1 MIRRQFDFE
10 QKYQDFMSKLDQ
22 LKDQAEG
29 MDFDLQKEMVE
40 LESRMSGIRAAK
52 YQNLSAWERVLLSR
66 HIDRPGTVDY
76 IDYLCESWIE
86 LHGDRLFAD
95 DQAIVGAIGM
105 FEGRPLTII
114 GHRKGRSTRDNV
126 RYNFGMPQPEGYR
139 KVHRLLLQAEKFG
152 RPVITFIDTPGAY
165 PGIGAEE
172 RGQAWAI
179 SDLLMT
185 LSSLRVPVI
194 AIVIGEGGSG
204 GALALA
210 VGDRLLMLSN
220 AVFSVAS
227 PEACA
232 SILWK
237 TPDKAEEMAE
247 VLKIT
252 APDLLEQKIIDGII
266 EEPVGGANQD
276 FETTAKLIKEA
287 LKRELDILMQQ
298 NIDDL
303 INLRYA
309 RIRSLGK
316 HFINET
322 VG

>member
-29 MDFDLQKEMVE
+29 MDFDLQKELVD
-40 LESRMSGIRAAK
+40 LEARMSGIREAK
-52 YQNLSAWERVLLSR
+52 YQNLSAWDRVLLSR
-66 HIDRPGTVDY
+66 HTDRPGTNDY
-76 IDYLCESWIE
+76 IEYLCDSWIE
-86 LHGDRLFAD
+86 LHGDRQFAD
-95 DQAIVGAIGM
+95 DQAIIGGIGIL
-105 FEGRPLTII
+105 EGRPVTIV
-114 GHRKGRSTRDNV
+114 GHRKGRNTRDNV
-126 RYNFGMPQPEGYR
+126 RCNFGMPQPEGYR
-139 KVHRLLLQAEKFG
+139 KVYRLLRQAEKFG

-179 SDLLMT
+179 SNLLMI

-247 VLKIT
+247 ALKIT
-252 APDLLEQKIIDGII
+252 AGDLLGLRIIDGII
-266 EEPVGGANQD
+266 EEPIGGAHQD
-276 FETTAKLIKEA
+276 FEVTANRIKESIQ
-287 LKRELDILMQQ
+287 RELGTLMKQ
-298 NIDDL
+298 D
-303 INLRYA
+303 
-309 RIRSLGK
+309 
-316 HFINET
+316 INELIEERYQRLRKLGEHF
-322 VG
+322 VNQAK

>member
-10 QKYQDFMSKLDQ
+10 QKYRDFMSKIDQ

-29 MDFDLQKEMVE
+29 MDFDLQKELVD
-40 LESRMSGIRAAK
+40 LETRMSGIRAAK

-66 HIDRPGTVDY
+66 HADRPGALDY
-76 IDYLCESWIE
+76 IEYLCDSWIE
-86 LHGDRLFAD
+86 LHGDRLFAE
-95 DQAIVGAIGM
+95 DQSIIGGIGV
-105 FEGRPLTII
+105 FEGQPITIV
-114 GHRKGRSTRDNV
+114 GHRKGRNTKDNV
-126 RYNFGMPQPEGYR
+126 RCNFGMPQPEGYR
-139 KVHRLLLQAEKFG
+139 KVYRLLRQAEKFG

-179 SDLLMT
+179 SNLLMT

-210 VGDRLLMLSN
+210 VGDRLFMLSN

-247 VLKIT
+247 ALKIT
-252 APDLLEQKIIDGII
+252 ADDLLGLNIIDGII
-266 EEPVGGANQD
+266 EEPIGGANQD
-276 FETTAKLIKEA
+276 FEKTASRIKQTLEKELDSLIVQDIDELLSMR
-287 LKRELDILMQQ
+287 LKR
-298 NIDDL
+298 
-303 INLRYA
+303 LRK
-309 RIRSLGK
+309 LGQ
-316 HFINET
+316 HFIQE
-322 VG
+322 VK

>member
-10 QKYQDFMSKLDQ
+10 QKYQDFMVKLDQ

-29 MDFDLQKEMVE
+29 MDFDLQKELVD

-52 YQNLSAWERVLLSR
+52 YQNLSAWEKVMLSR
-66 HIDRPGTVDY
+66 HADRPGTVEY
-76 IDYLCESWIE
+76 ITYLCDFWVE
-86 LHGDRLFAD
+86 LHGDREFAD
-95 DQAIVGAIGM
+95 DQAIVGGIGI
-105 FEGRPLTII
+105 FQGRPVTIV
-114 GHRKGRSTRDNV
+114 GHRKGKNTRDNI
-126 RYNFGMPQPEGYR
+126 RCNFGMPQPEGYR
-139 KVHRLLLQAEKFG
+139 KVNRLLKQAEKFG
-152 RPVITFIDTPGAY
+152 RPVLTFIDTPGAY

-179 SDLLMT
+179 SELLMT
-185 LSSLRVPVI
+185 LPTLRVPVV
-194 AIVIGEGGSG
+194 AIVSGEGGSG

-237 TPDKAEEMAE
+237 TPEKAEEMAAA
-247 VLKIT
+247 LKIT
-252 APDLLEQKIIDGII
+252 ASDLLELKIIDGII

-276 FETTAKLIKEA
+276 FETTAERIKEA
-287 LKRELDILMQQ
+287 VHSELENLMKHDINELLEARYKRLRALGSH
-298 NIDDL
+298 L
-303 INLRYA
+303 INE
-309 RIRSLGK
+309 
-316 HFINET
+316 N
-322 VG
+322 V

>member
-10 QKYQDFMSKLDQ
+10 QKYQDFMSKIDQ

-29 MDFDLQKEMVE
+29 LDFDLQKELVD
-40 LESRMSGIRAAK
+40 LEARMSGIRETK
-52 YQNLSAWERVLLSR
+52 YQNLSAWEKVLLAR
-66 HIDRPGTVDY
+66 HPERPGAADY
-76 IDYLCESWIE
+76 IEFLCDSWIE

-95 DQAIVGAIGM
+95 DQAIVGGIGI
-105 FEGRPLTII
+105 FEGQPVTII
-114 GHRKGRSTRDNV
+114 GHRKGKNTRDNV
-126 RYNFGMPQPEGYR
+126 RCNFGMPQPEGYR
-139 KVHRLLLQAEKFG
+139 KVYRLLQQAEKFG

-179 SDLLMT
+179 SNLLMT

-237 TPDKAEEMAE
+237 TPDKAEEMAA

-252 APDLLEQKIIDGII
+252 ATDLLGLRIIDGII
-266 EEPVGGANQD
+266 DEPVGGANQD
-276 FETTAKLIKEA
+276 FEVTANRIKES
-287 LKRELDILMQQ
+287 LQRELGILTGLDIDEL
-298 NIDDL
+298 L
-303 INLRYA
+303 KERYERLRA
-309 RIRSLGK
+309 LGK
-316 HFINET
+316 HFINE
-322 VG
+322 VK